1 MLKVLARILRE
12 NLLSSESNVI
22 KEMLKVG
29 IITIQKS
36 SNYGACLQCY
46 ALYKYIESLGYD
58 CEIIDLHRPGVKHQ
72 EYRSSKR
79 FSPSRYSIKKSII
92 ERLKKWCGKDIEQKY
107 PRSAIR
113 MDKIHDFNNR
123 LKYSRPYEGPDDLY
137 ANPPEYDIYISG
149 SDQLWNPTMNYCL
162 EPYFLTFAP
171 KGSKKISFAT
181 SIGVSNLLEREK
193 QSYREWLSDYTAISV
208 REKTAQTLLA
218 SFVDNHVEQVLDPS
232 FLLSKDEWLDISIP
246 PKISKPYILLFT
258 LEYSENLLEYAKELK
273 EESDLE
279 LVYLCW
285 RQPTDSFGNY
295 IVEREA
301 GIEEFLGYIRGASL
315 VITNSFHGTAFSLI
329 LETNN
334 FIVYVGKSK
343 RSSRIVDMLAKFS
356 LSDHIIEKLEQPFK
370 VLSVEPID
378 YHAIHDLKQ
387 DEIKR
392 SRDFV
397 KASLLRCNH

>member
-1 MLKVLARILRE
+1 
-12 NLLSSESNVI
+12 
-22 KEMLKVG
+22 MLKVG
-29 IITIQKS
+29 IVTIQRS

-46 ALYKYIESLGYD
+46 ALYKYIESLGFI
-58 CEIIDLHRPGVKHQ
+58 CEIIDLYRPGVKHQ
-72 EYRSSKR
+72 EYCSSKR
-79 FSPSRYSIKKSII
+79 FKPSRYSIKKVIV
-92 ERLKKWCGKDIEQKY
+92 ERFKRLFGKTIEQKY

-113 MDKIHDFNNR
+113 MCKMHDFNNR
-123 LKYSRPYEGPDDLY
+123 MNYSRPYVGPDDLY
-137 ANPPEYDIYISG
+137 ANPPKYDIYISG
-149 SDQLWNPTMNYCL
+149 SDQLWNPTMNYCV

-171 KGSKKISFAT
+171 EGSKKISYAT
-181 SIGVSNLLEREK
+181 SIGVAELQEKEK
-193 QSYREWLSDYTAISV
+193 QNYRKWLSDYTSISV
-208 REKTAQTLLA
+208 REKTAQLLLT
-218 SFVDNHVEQVLDPS
+218 SFVNIHIEQVLDPS
-232 FLLSKDEWLDISIP
+232 FLLLKDDWLSISIP
-246 PKISKPYILLFT
+246 PQISKPYILLFT
-258 LEYSENLLEYAKELK
+258 LEYSDALLRYAEKLK

-356 LSDHIIEKLEQPFK
+356 LSDHIIEKLDQPYK
-370 VLSVEPID
+370 VLSAETID
-378 YHAIHDLKQ
+378 YHAIQEVMQ
-387 DEIKR
+387 DEIRR

-397 KASLLRCNH
+397 KASLLKCNP